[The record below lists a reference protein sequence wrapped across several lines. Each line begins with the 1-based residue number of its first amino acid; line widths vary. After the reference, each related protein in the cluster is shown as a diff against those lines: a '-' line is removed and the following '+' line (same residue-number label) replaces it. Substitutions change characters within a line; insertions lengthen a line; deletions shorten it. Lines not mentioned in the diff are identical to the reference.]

1 MKAAEWSAAMTEGS
15 EVMKIVVIGGTGL
28 IGSKVVELLAEHGH
42 DAVAASPNSGVNT
55 ISGEGVAAV
64 LDGANVVV
72 DVSNSPSFAD
82 DDVLAFFTTSTAN
95 LIAAE
100 REAGVTH
107 HVALSIVGAE
117 RLPSSGYLRAKVA
130 QEKLIEESG
139 LPYSIVRAT
148 QFFEFVGRIAD
159 EATVD
164 GTARLSTG
172 LMQPI
177 AAADVSAAVA
187 RVAAGDPINGTVE
200 VGGPER
206 IPQDEFVR
214 TGMAAKGD
222 SRVVVGDPD
231 ATYFGTKIAG
241 TELVPESSDAR
252 LSTTTFADWLATQ
265 SAIVK

>member
-1 MKAAEWSAAMTEGS
+1 
-15 EVMKIVVIGGTGL
+15 MKIVVIGGTGL
-28 IGSKVVELLAEHGH
+28 IGSKVVERLAQHGH
-42 DAVAASPNSGVNT
+42 EAVAASPNSGVNT
-55 ISGEGVAAV
+55 ITGEGLAEM
-64 LDGANVVV
+64 LGGAQVVV

-95 LIAAE
+95 LLAAE

-107 HVALSIVGAE
+107 HLALSIVGAE

-130 QEKLIEESG
+130 QEKLIKESG

-159 EATVD
+159 EATVG

-187 RVAAGDPINGTVE
+187 RVAANDPINGTVE

-206 IPQDEFVR
+206 IPQDELVR
-214 TGMAAKGD
+214 IAMAANGD
-222 SRVVVGDPD
+222 SRVVIGDPE
-231 ATYFGTKIAG
+231 ATYFGTKITG
-241 TELVPESSDAR
+241 TELVPESADAQ
-252 LSTTTFADWLATQ
+252 LSTTTFADWLAAQPT
-265 SAIVK
+265 AV

>member
-1 MKAAEWSAAMTEGS
+1 
-15 EVMKIVVIGGTGL
+15 MKIVVIGGTGL
-28 IGSKVVELLAEHGH
+28 IGSKVIEHLTEHGH
-42 DAVAASPNSGVNT
+42 EAIPASPNSGVNT
-55 ISGEGVAAV
+55 ITGEGLPEV
-64 LDGANVVV
+64 LVGANVVV

-95 LIAAE
+95 LLAAE

-117 RLPSSGYLRAKVA
+117 LLPSSGYLRAKVA
-130 QEKLIEESG
+130 QEKFIEESG

-164 GTARLSTG
+164 GVARLSTG

-187 RVAAGDPINGTVE
+187 RVAAGDPLNGTVE
-200 VGGPER
+200 IGGPQR
-206 IPQDEFVR
+206 LGQDEFVR
-214 TGMAAKGD
+214 AAMAAKGD
-222 SRVVVGDPD
+222 LRTVIGDPE
-231 ATYFGTKIAG
+231 APYFGTKLTG
-241 TELVPESSDAR
+241 TELVPVSADAQ
-252 LSTTTFADWLATQ
+252 LSTTTFAEWLAAQ
-265 SAIVK
+265 SAPAK